1 MTLRKLAILC
11 VLMHFVW
18 NGLEWWW
25 ELWQQPNFL
34 QQRPGRWP
42 GILDWPTFTRRSRN
56 PQGWSLFQPAHT
68 HVRTIVTRLEKIRW
82 DSKFFKKSL
91 KNVAET
97 SKVSF
102 LSLKNL
108 LRFQKFTFV
117 TDFRKISSGIFL
129 NTDSWCSSGA
139 VGAIRAQLVQF
150 WRSWCTNFTNC
161 INCAHRSWCSWGKV
175 YEVGETIHN
184 LVAKIGFWAF

>member
-1 MTLRKLAILC
+1 MIICFKSLLILNYGFGHHFLVENGVMTLRKLAILC

-68 HVRTIVTRLEKIRW
+68 H
-82 DSKFFKKSL
+82 
-91 KNVAET
+91 
-97 SKVSF
+97 
-102 LSLKNL
+102 
-108 LRFQKFTFV
+108 TFV
-117 TDFRKISSGIFL
+117 PSWPDDWTTTQFLALKREGIFL
-129 NTDSWCSSGA
+129 ETLMISSLKITIL
-139 VGAIRAQLVQF
+139 AIFEGLF
-150 WRSWCTNFTNC
+150 F
-161 INCAHRSWCSWGKV
+161 
-175 YEVGETIHN
+175 YETHQKN
-184 LVAKIGFWAF
+184 L